1 MKCLR
6 KKIIKSMLSSNKVL
20 NPASNLLSKNRI
32 LLAKQIIIVLM
43 TLTAFVMDKL
53 QIQEWYAAM
62 DRAIHG
68 FMLSV

>member
-1 MKCLR
+1 
-6 KKIIKSMLSSNKVL
+6 MLSSNKVL

-62 DRAIHG
+62 DHAIHG

>member
-1 MKCLR
+1 
-6 KKIIKSMLSSNKVL
+6 MLSSNKVL

-32 LLAKQIIIVLM
+32 LLVKQTIIVLM